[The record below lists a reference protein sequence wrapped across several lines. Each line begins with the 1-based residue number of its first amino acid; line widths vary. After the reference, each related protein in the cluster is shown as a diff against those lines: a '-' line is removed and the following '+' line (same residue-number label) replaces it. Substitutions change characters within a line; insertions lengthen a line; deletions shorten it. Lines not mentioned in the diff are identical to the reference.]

1 MPRNDQPRLA
11 ILGAGPIGLEAALYA
26 AALKL
31 PFTVYERGRVAEHL
45 QQWGHV
51 RLFTPFAMNV
61 TPLGR
66 SRILTEHPQAKLP
79 DDNACITGREH
90 VKAYLEPLANS
101 PVLRDHLRFKHT
113 ILHIARKGHLKGDN
127 PGDAKRGQQPFRFVV
142 RDGNNAERH
151 EEADVVLDCTGTYS
165 RHRFLGEGGIP
176 ALGERQTAQQLSYQI
191 DDVLGEKKAHY
202 AGKTT
207 LVIGGGY
214 SAATTVVNL
223 AKLAEQHPDTWV
235 IWLARTTG
243 TTPLKR
249 IPGDP
254 LKERDQLALRANT
267 IATRTDAN
275 VEFHNQAAI
284 DSVEGAWDR
293 GFKVVGRLGSKPKTW
308 NVERIIAN
316 VGCTPDTDLYRELQI
331 HECYASLGP
340 MNLAA
345 ALSKHGSGD
354 CLTIPAQGPATLRN
368 PEPNFYLIGM
378 KSYGRNPHFLLK
390 TGFEQVRDVFTLI
403 TGKSDLNL
411 YKSGARV

>member
-1 MPRNDQPRLA
+1 MPRNEAPRLA

-31 PFTVYERGRVAEHL
+31 PFTVYERGRVGEHL
-45 QQWGHV
+45 QHWGHV
-51 RLFTPFAMNV
+51 RLFTPFGMNV

-66 SRILTEHPQAKLP
+66 VRVLAENPRAELP

-90 VKAYLEPLANS
+90 VTAYLEPLARS
-101 PVLRDHLRFKHT
+101 PLLRENVQLGQT
-113 ILHIARKGHLKGDN
+113 ILHVGRKGYLKDDS
-127 PGDAKRGQQPFRFVV
+127 PGDGKRGQQPFKLLV
-142 RDGNNAERH
+142 RDSKNVERI
-151 EEADVVLDCTGTYS
+151 EEAGIVLDCTGTYG
-165 RHRFLGEGGIP
+165 RHRYLGEGGIP
-176 ALGERQTAQQLSYQI
+176 TIGEKQAAQQISYRLE
-191 DDVLGEKKAHY
+191 DLLGEKKAHY
-202 AGKTT
+202 ADKTT

-235 IWLARTTG
+235 IWVARTIG

-267 IATRTDAN
+267 LATRTDGN
-275 VEFHNQAAI
+275 VEFHNQSVIEA
-284 DSVEGAWDR
+284 VEGAWDR
-293 GFKVVGRLGSKPKTW
+293 GFKVTGRIGWRPKMW

-316 VGCTPDTDLYRELQI
+316 VGYTPDTDLYRELQI

-340 MNLAA
+340 MALAA
-345 ALSKHGSGD
+345 ALAKHSGD

-368 PEPNFYLIGM
+368 PEPNFYILGM

-403 TGKSDLNL
+403 TGRADLNL
-411 YKSGARV
+411 YKDRR